1 MSIMKYRLANLDGF
15 TIGQLEQ
22 EIAQGGKLITYA
34 WTISPIAFT
43 VRNVTSVYL
52 VPPGKKGNHWLIP
65 TIITGLFG
73 WWSIPNGFINAL
85 QSIKVNLS
93 GGLDITGDIMANLDE
108 ASLATKTVEFKVAQG
123 LFGKATERN
132 RTLITKA
139 VNRTMPHY
147 REVDE
152 VYLGRYINTQ
162 EGEQPF
168 HVIGIRSVEPIDQ
181 FRGSLLMNLRKDY
194 YKHVRFEI
202 IALDSSELAI
212 KLVEQGD
219 RLKILSS

>member
-1 MSIMKYRLANLDGF
+1 MKYRLANLEGF

-22 EIAQGGKLITYA
+22 EIARGGKLVTYA

-43 VRNVTSVYL
+43 VRNVTDVYL
-52 VPPGKKGNHWLIP
+52 VLPGEKDNHWIMP
-65 TIITGLFG
+65 TIVTGLFG

-85 QSIKVNLS
+85 QSIKVNRS
-93 GGLDITGDIMANLDE
+93 GGLDVTGDIMANLDE
-108 ASLATKTVEFKVAQG
+108 TSLATRTVEFKVAQS
-123 LFGKATERN
+123 LFGKATDRN

-152 VYLGRYINTQ
+152 AYLGRYINTQ

-168 HVIGIRSVEPIDQ
+168 HVIGIRSAEPIDS
-181 FRGSLLMNLRKDY
+181 FRESLLMNLRKDF

-202 IALDSSELAI
+202 IPLDSSDLAV

>member
-1 MSIMKYRLANLDGF
+1 MSTMKYRLANLEGF

-22 EIAQGGKLITYA
+22 QIAQGGKLVTYA

-43 VRNVTSVYL
+43 VRNVTRVYL
-52 VPPGKKGNHWLIP
+52 VLPGEKDRHWIMP
-65 TIITGLFG
+65 TIVTGLFG

-85 QSIKVNLS
+85 QSIKVNRS
-93 GGLDITGDIMANLDE
+93 GGLDVTDDIMANLNE
-108 ASLATKTVEFKVAQG
+108 TSLATRTVEFKVAQS

-139 VNRTMPHY
+139 VNRAMPHY
-147 REVDE
+147 RHVEE
-152 VYLGRYINTQ
+152 IYLGRYINTQ

-168 HVIGIRSVEPIDQ
+168 HVIGVRSVEAIDR
-181 FRGSLLMNLRKDY
+181 FRESLLMNLRKDF

-202 IALDSSELAI
+202 IALDSSELAT

>member
-1 MSIMKYRLANLDGF
+1 MKYRLANLEGF

-22 EIAQGGKLITYA
+22 EIVRGGKLVTYT

-43 VRNVTSVYL
+43 VRNVTGIYL
-52 VPPGKKGNHWLIP
+52 VRPGEKDNHWIMP

-85 QSIKVNLS
+85 QSIKVNRS
-93 GGLDITGDIMANLDE
+93 GGLDVTGDIMANLDE
-108 ASLATKTVEFKVAQG
+108 ASLAIKTVEFKVAQS
-123 LFGKATERN
+123 LFGKATGRN
-132 RTLITKA
+132 RTLITRA

-147 REVDE
+147 RYVEE

-168 HVIGIRSVEPIDQ
+168 HVIGVRSAEPIDQ
-181 FRGSLLMNLRKDY
+181 FRGSLLMNLRKDF

-212 KLVEQGD
+212 KLIEQGD
-219 RLKILSS
+219 RLKTIRS